1 MYGMSPWRQETMLII
16 ASLIALAI
24 MGSVVDQSLL
34 FVMFGLAAWLTWYIS
49 QMKKLLLW
57 LEKSK
62 KKLPEDTPGMW
73 GYVYYR
79 LLAQDRKS
87 KSRKKKIRR
96 IIKEFSAS
104 TRAMPDATVVLN
116 DRFEIQWVNEAAI
129 RMLGLRRND
138 TGQLITD
145 LLRQP
150 EFREWIYQND
160 MQGDYINRSPKDSLV
175 SLMMRAVPY
184 GNQQYLLVARDIT
197 ERLRL
202 DQMRQDFIAN
212 ASHELRTPLSVLQ
225 GSMEMLEAKLDNDA
239 NLEKPL
245 QWIRKQSER
254 MQSILEDLLTLARL
268 EAYRPERADLQ
279 EFNISELIRQ
289 ISEEARFL
297 SNKNGGH
304 NWTVKLQ
311 DSSLILGNI
320 EHFRILISNLIF
332 NAVRYTP
339 SGGSIM
345 VLWERRASS
354 LHFSVIDT
362 GPGIPARDVP
372 RLTERFYRVDVG
384 RSRDTGGTGLGL
396 AIVKHILD
404 IYQSRLE
411 VVSQLGRGSQFGFGL
426 PLEYLCDDKNHS
438 TTPAPSTEAENVKA
452 VN

>member
-1 MYGMSPWRQETMLII
+1 MYGYSPWRQETLLIVI
-16 ASLIALAI
+16 SLVALAI
-24 MGSVVDQSLL
+24 MGSLLDQSLL
-34 FVMFGLAAWLTWYIS
+34 LIMLGLAGWLTWYIL

-57 LEKSK
+57 LEKTN

-79 LLAQDRKS
+79 LVAQEKKS

-96 IIKEFSAS
+96 ILKEFSSS

-116 DRFEIQWVNEAAI
+116 DRYEIQWVNEAATRI
-129 RMLGLRRND
+129 LGLRRND

-150 EFREWIYQND
+150 EFREWIYDNN
-160 MQGDYINRSPKDSLV
+160 MQADYVNRSPKDPNMSLV
-175 SLMMRAVPY
+175 MRSVPY

-225 GSMEMLEAKLDNDA
+225 GSLEMLESKLDDNKGV
-239 NLEKPL
+239 EKPL
-245 QWIRKQSER
+245 EWMRKQSER
-254 MQSILEDLLTLARL
+254 MQTILEDLLTLARL
-268 EAYRPERADLQ
+268 EAYKPGREDVK
-279 EFNISELIRQ
+279 EVNIAELIRL
-289 ISEEARFL
+289 ITEEARFL

-304 NWTVKLQ
+304 DWSVKIE
-311 DSSLILGNI
+311 DTSMVLGNP
-320 EHFRILISNLIF
+320 EHFRILISNLVF

-339 SGGSIM
+339 PGGSIK
-345 VLWERRASS
+345 VFWERRVNSM
-354 LHFSVIDT
+354 HFTVVDS

-372 RLTERFYRVDVG
+372 RLTERFYRVDIG

-411 VVSQLGRGSQFGFGL
+411 VVSQLGHGSQFGFGL
-426 PLEYLCDDKNHS
+426 SLELACR
-438 TTPAPSTEAENVKA
+438 
-452 VN
+452 VNLDPERIEPKSEQRINTY

>member
-1 MYGMSPWRQETMLII
+1 MYGFSPWRQETILII
-16 ASLIALAI
+16 ASLIVLAI
-24 MGSVVDQSLL
+24 MGSIIDQSLL
-34 FVMFGLAAWLTWYIS
+34 MVMLGLAGWLTWYIL

-79 LLAQDRKS
+79 LLAQDKKS
-87 KSRKKKIRR
+87 KNRKKRIRR

-116 DRFEIQWVNEAAI
+116 DRFEIQWVNEAATKV
-129 RMLGLRRND
+129 LGLRRND

-150 EFREWIYQND
+150 EFQEWIYQNQ
-160 MQGDYINRSPKDSLV
+160 MQEDYVNRSPKDPNM

-212 ASHELRTPLSVLQ
+212 ASHELRTPLSVMQ
-225 GSMEMLEAKLDNDA
+225 GSLEMLESKLENEK

-245 QWIRKQSER
+245 HWMRKQSER

-279 EFNISELIRQ
+279 EINMSELIRL
-289 ISEEARFL
+289 ITEEARFL

-304 NWTVKLQ
+304 EWTVKLE
-311 DSSLILGNI
+311 DTPLILGNL
-320 EHFRILISNLIF
+320 EHFRILVSNLVF

-339 SGGSIM
+339 SGGAIK
-345 VLWERRASS
+345 VVWERRVNS

-362 GPGIPARDVP
+362 GPGIPARDIP

-411 VVSQLGRGSQFGFGL
+411 VLSQLGHGSQFGFGL
-426 PLEYLCDDKNHS
+426 SLDFICTKKPVDRDQEAARRIHS
-438 TTPAPSTEAENVKA
+438 H
-452 VN
+452 

>member
-1 MYGMSPWRQETMLII
+1 MYGYSPWRQETMLII
-16 ASLIALAI
+16 ASLLALAV
-24 MGSVVDQSLL
+24 MGSLVDQSLL
-34 FVMFGLAAWLTWYIS
+34 FVMLGLAGWLTWYIV
-49 QMKKLLLW
+49 QMKKLLQW
-57 LEKSK
+57 MERSN

-79 LLAQDRKS
+79 LLAQEKKS

-96 IIKEFSAS
+96 ILKEFSSS

-116 DRFEIQWVNEAAI
+116 DRYEIQWVNEAAT
-129 RMLGLRRND
+129 RTLGLRRND

-150 EFREWIYQND
+150 EFREWIYQNE
-160 MQGDYINRSPKDSLV
+160 MQDDYVNRSPINPNI

-184 GNQQYLLVARDIT
+184 GNQQYLVVARDIT

-212 ASHELRTPLSVLQ
+212 ASHELRTPLSVMQ
-225 GSMEMLEAKLDNDA
+225 GSLEMLESKLQNDDSV
-239 NLEKPL
+239 EKPM
-245 QWIRKQSER
+245 QWMRKQSER

-268 EAYRPERADLQ
+268 EAYRPERADLR
-279 EFNISELIRQ
+279 EVNVAELIKL
-289 ISEEARFL
+289 ITEEARFL

-304 NWTVKLQ
+304 EWTVRIE
-311 DSSLILGNI
+311 DTPMVWGNL
-320 EHFRILISNLIF
+320 EHFRILISNLVF

-339 SGGSIM
+339 AGGKIK
-345 VLWERRASS
+345 VIWERRVNS
-354 LHFSVIDT
+354 LHFSVIDS
-362 GPGIPARDVP
+362 GPGIPLRDVP

-384 RSRDTGGTGLGL
+384 RSRESGGTGLGL

-411 VVSQLGRGSQFGFGL
+411 VWSQIGKGSQFGFGL
-426 PLEYLCDDKNHS
+426 SLEYVVSQNNSAHESNPEK
-438 TTPAPSTEAENVKA
+438 PAERVKSL
-452 VN
+452 

>member
-1 MYGMSPWRQETMLII
+1 MYGQSPWRQETMLII
-16 ASLIALAI
+16 VSLVLLAI
-24 MGSVVDQSLL
+24 MGSIADISLYL
-34 FVMFGLAAWLTWYIS
+34 VMLGLAFWLTWYIM

-57 LEKSK
+57 MEKSN

-79 LLAQDRKS
+79 LLAQEKKS

-96 IIKEFSAS
+96 ILKEFSSS

-116 DRFEIQWVNEAAI
+116 DWFEIQWVNEAAI

-150 EFREWIYQND
+150 EFYEWIHEKN
-160 MQGDYINRSPKDSLV
+160 MQDDFVIHSPIDPNA
-175 SLMMRAVPY
+175 SLMLRAVPY

-225 GSMEMLEAKLDNDA
+225 GSLEMLEEKTPDS
-239 NLEKPL
+239 EGVQKPL
-245 QWIRKQSER
+245 KWMRRQSER

-268 EAYRPERADLQ
+268 EAYKPERDDMQ
-279 EFNISELIRQ
+279 EIPMHELIKA
-289 ISEEARFL
+289 ITEEARFL

-304 NWTVKLQ
+304 EWQVKLQ
-311 DSSLILGNI
+311 EVAPVQGNM
-320 EHFRILISNLIF
+320 EHFRILISNLVF

-339 SGGSIM
+339 AGGSIK
-345 VLWERRASS
+345 VVWERRVNSM
-354 LHFSVIDT
+354 HFSVMDT
-362 GPGIPARDVP
+362 GPGIPAQDVP

-411 VVSQLGRGSQFGFGL
+411 VVSQLGHGSQFGFAL
-426 PLEYLCDDKNHS
+426 PLEYLCEGQKKKDKKHKDS
-438 TTPAPSTEAENVKA
+438 LQKA
-452 VN
+452 L